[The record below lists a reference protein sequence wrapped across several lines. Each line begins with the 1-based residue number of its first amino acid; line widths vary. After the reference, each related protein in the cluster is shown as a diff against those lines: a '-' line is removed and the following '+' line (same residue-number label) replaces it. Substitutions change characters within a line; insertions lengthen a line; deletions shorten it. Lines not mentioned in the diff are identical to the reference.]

1 VNKYKIFFLKKEE
14 SYVDKKLSKQLD
26 IIIESKIG
34 DLWSSLPPEAKTGIV
49 VGGVVS
55 GIGAG
60 IPALI
65 TGIHSLFSLFREK
78 CKRRCEAL
86 RGEKQY
92 NICYYACKRNG
103 ISQCIR
109 KLEVAKTK
117 CKDDKCKNKISQEI
131 ATWRDKL
138 VEIEKRIKKI

>member
-1 VNKYKIFFLKKEE
+1 
-14 SYVDKKLSKQLD
+14 VDKKLSKQLD
-26 IIIESKIG
+26 IVIESKIG
-34 DLWSSLPPEAKTGIV
+34 NLWSSLPPEAKTGIV
-49 VGGVVS
+49 VGGVVT

-65 TGIHSLFSLFREK
+65 AGIHSLFNLFREK

-92 NICYYACKRNG
+92 NLCYYACKRNG
-103 ISQCIR
+103 INQCIR

-117 CKDDKCKNKISQEI
+117 CKDDNCKNKINQEI
-131 ATWRDKL
+131 TIWRDKL
-138 VEIEKRIKKI
+138 VEIEKMIKKI